1 MRIER
6 KQLTSPSLEQPNEKP
21 NAVMR
26 LYQNTLGR
34 VHWLIWVM
42 LLAIASGGIGYSATY
57 WLVKLPSTPDCP
69 RIFWPIASASMRLE
83 CASLEAEKETVE
95 GYLAAIALVE
105 VLPKDH
111 PLRAQINS
119 QVEDWAVGILNIAE
133 KEIDEGKLEEAIATA
148 RQIPN
153 NVQAYGVVDS
163 RIKKWQ
169 ATWTEGEGIY
179 NEVQRSL
186 KASDWSTAFREA
198 VKLLYLDSKYWST
211 TKYTEITEEIKIAQ
225 EESSKLDNAFLA
237 MKRGG
242 IDNWL
247 KAVEDAEKISSNS
260 YAYEEAQG
268 LIAKAKTKIVEQIE
282 NAIDLRDWDTL
293 LNMTDRLPESI
304 ASGDRFGEWQTMGN
318 AGADANLGTI
328 ESLESAILTAQE
340 IKPSS
345 PLYKVAQKEIER
357 WKLEIQDVALLEKAR
372 ETGRSGLI
380 SDLNAAIAQAELI
393 SPSNP
398 RYSEA
403 REEISRWV
411 AQVQT
416 IEDQPL
422 LDRAE
427 EIAVTGTVPALQQAI
442 SQASAIGQNRALY
455 SQAQDRISQWQNII
469 EEQEDRPFLEQ
480 ALALASGKEYAAAIE
495 AAEQIGRGRAL
506 YSEARLNIE
515 KWQQEIQASS
525 DYQEAVLVAEPN
537 TADSLVSAIG
547 IVRSIPTSTDVGVD
561 RTQALNRWSY
571 QLLGYANDL
580 ANRSLLQ
587 QAIELAKSIPSDSA
601 AYQSAREQIKSWQE
615 MLQPKTSPLAPNS
628 PSLLETNFGDRE
640 QNN

>member
-1 MRIER
+1 
-6 KQLTSPSLEQPNEKP
+6 
-21 NAVMR
+21 
-26 LYQNTLGR
+26 
-34 VHWLIWVM
+34 
-42 LLAIASGGIGYSATY
+42 
-57 WLVKLPSTPDCP
+57 
-69 RIFWPIASASMRLE
+69 MRLE
-83 CASLEAEKETVE
+83 CAGLEAEKETVE

-111 PLRAQINS
+111 PLRAQIDS

-133 KEIDEGKLEEAIATA
+133 KEFDEGKLEEAIATA

-153 NVQAYGVVDS
+153 NVKAYDVVES
-163 RIKKWQ
+163 RIKKWET
-169 ATWTEGEGIY
+169 TWSEGQGIY

-211 TKYTEITEEIKIAQ
+211 TKYTEVTKEIQVAQ
-225 EESSKLDNAFLA
+225 EESGKLDNAFLA
-237 MKRGG
+237 MNRGG

-247 KAVEDAEKISSNS
+247 KAVEEAEKISSSS

-282 NAIDLRDWDTL
+282 GAIERRDWEAL
-293 LNMTDRLPESI
+293 LNITDRLPESI
-304 ASGDRFGEWQTMGN
+304 SSGDRFGEWQTMGN
-318 AGADANLGTI
+318 AGADADLGTI

-345 PLYKVAQKEIER
+345 PLYKVAQKEINR
-357 WKLEIQDVALLEKAR
+357 WKVEIQDVALLEKAR
-372 ETGRSGLI
+372 ETGRSGTI

-403 REEISRWV
+403 REEIGRWA

-427 EIAVTGTVPALQQAI
+427 EIAVSGTVPALQQAI

-455 SQAQDRISQWQNII
+455 SEAQNRISQWQTII

-515 KWQQEIQASS
+515 KWQQEIQASN

-537 TADSLVSAIG
+537 TPEALVSAIS
-547 IVRSIPTSTDVGVD
+547 IVRRIPTSTDVGVD
-561 RTQALNRWSY
+561 RTQTLNRWSY
-571 QLLGYANDL
+571 QLLDYANDL
-580 ANRSLLQ
+580 ANRSSLQ
-587 QAIELAKSIPSDSA
+587 QAIELAKTIPSDSA
-601 AYQSAREQIKSWQE
+601 AYQSARAQIESWRQ
-615 MLQPKTSPLAPNS
+615 MLQPKASPLSPNS
-628 PSLLETNFGDRE
+628 PSLLETNFGKPDR
-640 QNN
+640 NSN